1 MDYNYC
7 KLWLAET
14 TPFQNFTY
22 ALKSKDVKRQYP
34 AMLMRFL
41 NFTNAAGET
50 IEEKCASLYN
60 FSQKIENRKALESEL
75 MRYIQF
81 QQGRVESKEISSGTL
96 RNYIKAI
103 KHFFT
108 MNDILVNWDKIKKG
122 MPSAN
127 QTSNDRIP
135 EIEEIKSLL
144 GYNDIRIRPIIHTM
158 LSSGIRVGAWNW
170 LRWKNVIPIE
180 KDGSIVGAKL
190 VVYYQEPEQYST
202 YISAEAY
209 FSLKAYI
216 DFRELHGEKIN
227 GESWLIRDQWQK
239 ISKTHG
245 HRIGQATMPKKLD
258 AEGIRRLIYDA
269 WRIQGVISVRSSDSE
284 GKNYF
289 KSSHGFRKF
298 FQTQCE
304 MIIKSE
310 DVEILMGHGSS
321 SRGLKANYYR
331 PKDEYLLQQYL
342 KVVDLLTINEEQK
355 LSIQV
360 KELLNKDRSNELII
374 KEKLQEKEQQIE
386 KLNERYEESIKSIKE
401 EMEFKFQQLLTKID
415 TSKI

>member
-1 MDYNYC
+1 M
-7 KLWLAET
+7 
-14 TPFQNFTY
+14 
-22 ALKSKDVKRQYP
+22 KS
-34 AMLMRFL
+34 
-41 NFTNAAGET
+41 
-50 IEEKCASLYN
+50 
-60 FSQKIENRKALESEL
+60 
-75 MRYIQF
+75 
-81 QQGRVESKEISSGTL
+81 
-96 RNYIKAI
+96 
-103 KHFFT
+103 
-108 MNDILVNWDKIKKG
+108 
-122 MPSAN
+122 
-127 QTSNDRIP
+127 
-135 EIEEIKSLL
+135 
-144 GYNDIRIRPIIHTM
+144 
-158 LSSGIRVGAWNW
+158 
-170 LRWKNVIPIE
+170 
-180 KDGSIVGAKL
+180 
-190 VVYYQEPEQYST
+190 
-202 YISAEAY
+202 
-209 FSLKAYI
+209 YI
-216 DFRELHGEKIN
+216 DFRELHGEKIS

-239 ISKTHG
+239 MSKTHG

-360 KELLNKDRSNELII
+360 KELLDKDRSNELII
-374 KEKLQEKEQQIE
+374 KEKLEEKEQQIE

-401 EMEFKFQQLLTKID
+401 EMESKFQEFISKID
-415 TSKI
+415 TTKL

>member
-1 MDYNYC
+1 
-7 KLWLAET
+7 LWLNEA
-14 TPFQNFTY
+14 TPFQNFIY

-34 AMLMRFL
+34 AMLLRFL
-41 NFTNAAGET
+41 NFTNASGET
-50 IEEKCASLYN
+50 IEEKCISLYD
-60 FSQKIENRKALESEL
+60 FCQKIENRRALESEL
-75 MRYIQF
+75 MRYIHF
-81 QQGRVESKEISSGTL
+81 QQGRVDNKEISPGTL
-96 RNYIKAI
+96 RNYMKAI

-135 EIEEIKSLL
+135 EIEEIKLL
-144 GYNDIRIRPIIHTM
+144 LNYTDIRIRPIILTM

-170 LRWKNVIPIE
+170 LRWKNVIPME
-180 KDGSIVGAKL
+180 KEGSIVAAKL
-190 VVYYQEPEQYST
+190 IVYYQEPEQYNT
-202 YISAEAY
+202 YITPEAY
-209 FSLKAYI
+209 FSLKSYMN
-216 DFRELHGEKIN
+216 FRELHGEKIT

-245 HRIGQATMPKKLD
+245 HRIGQAAIPKKLD

-269 WRIQGVISVRSSDSE
+269 WKIQGVISIRASDSE
-284 GKNYF
+284 VKNYF

-304 MIIKSE
+304 MVIKSE

-331 PKDEYLLQQYL
+331 PKEEYLLQQFL
-342 KVVDLLTINEEQK
+342 KVVDLLTVNEEQK

-360 KELLNKDRSNELII
+360 KDLLVKDRTNELII
-374 KEKLQEKEQQIE
+374 KEKLEEKEQQIE
-386 KLNERYEESIKSIKE
+386 KLNRRYEESIKSIKE
-401 EMEFKFQQLLTKID
+401 EMEQKFQEFITKID
-415 TSKI
+415 TSRI